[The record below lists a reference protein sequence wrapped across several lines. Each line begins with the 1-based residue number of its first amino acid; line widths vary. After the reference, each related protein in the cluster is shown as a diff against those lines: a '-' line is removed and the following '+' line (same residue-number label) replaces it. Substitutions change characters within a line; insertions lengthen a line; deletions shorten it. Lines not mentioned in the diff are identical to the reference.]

1 MEAEDVFLCFYLFIL
16 IFLSRFYLTFF
27 ILFYPYLSS
36 QEESFLIV
44 IPNCAS
50 PELRFGSTLSF
61 SLRSRGPIERRS
73 CKITIFFRAFRG
85 STLHL
90 K

>member
-36 QEESFLIV
+36 REESFLIV

-50 PELRFGSTLSF
+50 PELRLARIA
-61 SLRSRGPIERRS
+61 LREYAVL
-73 CKITIFFRAFRG
+73 FAA
-85 STLHL
+85 L
-90 K
+90 KRTN